1 MYSDFLK
8 FFNKSIEYNI
18 YGSDYRTFII
28 GFGGVQF
35 GGGLFTV
42 FAKADIRLWEE
53 KVADV
58 FPKYKGNFLLFGHD
72 WMGRCYAIDRFSE
85 EEKILIFDPGTLE
98 VYDIPLK
105 FRDFVNKAIPMNPN
119 ECLAIDGFMKW
130 HNTTKCDISDIECVS
145 YKVPPFLGGAEE
157 IENLETSK
165 LIDYW
170 KIIGRTAKTLRG
182 EEVPPEEVE
191 PEEFEDGFFDR
202 PYNDEDI
209 DLMPVEDVEEYANQL
224 ADEEEAFFEL
234 QQKRAEYIKR
244 NVDTYLEK
252 FKKMH
257 RNNTK
262 ISWNWCAFLFGGTW
276 FLYRKMYKCFILTY
290 LVIYAVAIAIVAGGF
305 ILMGE
310 MALNIANWSPLI
322 WIGSVA
328 IGLFIGIVIGLFS
341 DSWYRNKV
349 DKLVARGDNAQT
361 DEEWEKAHKKGG
373 TNIPLMIIF
382 LILSIVDAASIILL
396 WLYSI

>member
-8 FFNKSIEYNI
+8 FFNKSIDYNI

-28 GFGGVQF
+28 AFGGTQF
-35 GGGLFTV
+35 GGGLFTA
-42 FAKADIRLWEE
+42 FAKADIRYWEE

-58 FPKYKGNFLLFGHD
+58 FPEHKGSFLLFGHD

-85 EEKILIFDPGTLE
+85 EEKILIFDPGALE

-130 HNTTKCDISDIECVS
+130 HGISKCDISDIECVS
-145 YKVPPFLGGAEE
+145 YKIPPFLGGADE
-157 IENLETSK
+157 IANLEVSK
-165 LIDYW
+165 LVDYW
-170 KIIGRTAKTLRG
+170 KIIGRTAKTFRG
-182 EEVPPEEVE
+182 EEVPPEEIDE
-191 PEEFEDGFFDR
+191 SEEFGEGFFDR
-202 PYNDEDI
+202 PYNDEDV
-209 DLMPVEDVEEYANQL
+209 DLMPVGDIEEYANQL
-224 ADEEEAFFEL
+224 AEEEDDFFEL

-262 ISWNWCAFLFGGTW
+262 ASWNWCAFLFGGAW
-276 FLYRKMYKCFILTY
+276 FLYRKLYKCFFLTY
-290 LVIYAVAIAIVAGGF
+290 LLILVVGVGLTTGVIFGLDAAGLDPLKYMILIYVAAI
-305 ILMGE
+305 
-310 MALNIANWSPLI
+310 
-322 WIGSVA
+322 A
-328 IGLFIGIVIGLFS
+328 IGLFVMIIIGTYS
-341 DSWYRNKV
+341 NSWYRNKI
-349 DKLVARGDNAQT
+349 DKLVSRGDNAQT

-373 TNIPLMIIF
+373 TNIPLLVVV
-382 LILSIVDAASIILL
+382 LILSVALAVASSMLAFI
-396 WLYSI
+396 

>member
-1 MYSDFLK
+1 MFSGFLE
-8 FFNKSIEYNI
+8 FFKKSVSYNI
-18 YGSDYRTFII
+18 YGSEYRTFII
-28 GFGGVQF
+28 GFGGMQF

-58 FPKYKGNFLLFGHD
+58 FPDYKGNFLLFGHD

-105 FRDFVNKAIPMNPN
+105 FIDFVNKAIPMNPN
-119 ECLAIDGFMKW
+119 ECLAIEGFMKW
-130 HNTTKCDISDIECVS
+130 HSTSECEISDIECVS
-145 YKVPPFLGGAEE
+145 YKVPPFLGGAEALD
-157 IENLETSK
+157 NLETTK

-170 KIIGRTAKTLRG
+170 KIISRTAKTLRG
-182 EEVPPEEVE
+182 EEVPPEEE
-191 PEEFEDGFFDR
+191 TETEEFADGFFDR
-202 PYNDEDI
+202 PYNDEDT
-209 DLMPVEDVEEYANQL
+209 DLEPIEDVEEYANQL
-224 ADEEEAFFEL
+224 ADEEDVFFEL

-244 NVDTYLEK
+244 NVDKYLEK

-262 ISWNWCAFLFGGTW
+262 VSWNWCAFLFGGAW

-290 LVIYAVAIAIVAGGF
+290 LIILAIGVALGVGAYMMMGDVAMSATG
-305 ILMGE
+305 
-310 MALNIANWSPLI
+310 WSPLVL
-322 WIGSVA
+322 IGSVA
-328 IGLFIGIVIGLFS
+328 VGLFIGIVIGLFS

-349 DKLVARGDNAQT
+349 DKLVARGDAAET
-361 DEEWEKAHKKGG
+361 DEEWEKAHRKGG
-373 TNIPLMIIF
+373 TNVPLLVIYLMIPLVTG
-382 LILSIVDAASIILL
+382 ILSTFLL
-396 WLYSI
+396 

>member
-1 MYSDFLK
+1 MFSGFLE
-8 FFNKSIEYNI
+8 FFKKSVPYNI
-18 YGSDYRTFII
+18 YGSEYRTFII
-28 GFGGVQF
+28 GFGGIQF

-58 FPKYKGNFLLFGHD
+58 FPEYKGNFLLFGHD

-98 VYDIPLK
+98 VYDIPLG
-105 FRDFVNKAIPMNPN
+105 FIDFVNKAIPLNPN

-130 HNTTKCDISDIECVS
+130 RSISGDEINDIECVS
-145 YKVPPFLGGAEE
+145 YKVPPFLGGAEALD
-157 IENLETSK
+157 NLETSK

-170 KIIGRTAKTLRG
+170 KIVGRTAKTLRG
-182 EEVPPEEVE
+182 EELPPEEVE
-191 PEEFEDGFFDR
+191 PEEFGEGFFDR
-202 PYNDEDI
+202 PYNDEDT
-209 DLMPVEDVEEYANQL
+209 DLLPVEDVEEYANQL
-224 ADEEEAFFEL
+224 ADEEEAFFAL

-244 NVDTYLEK
+244 NVDKYLEK

-262 ISWNWCAFLFGGTW
+262 VSWNWCAFLFGGAW
-276 FLYRKMYKCFILTY
+276 FLYRKMYKCFLLTY
-290 LVIYAVAIAIVAGGF
+290 LVIYALAIALVAGSAL
-305 ILMGE
+305 IMGE
-310 MALNIANWSPLI
+310 AAFLDFANWMPVLL
-322 WIGSVA
+322 IGSTA

-349 DKLVARGDNAQT
+349 DKLVARGDDAQT

-373 TNIPLMIIF
+373 TNIPLLIIYLVLPTVIGICSTF
-382 LILSIVDAASIILL
+382 LL
-396 WLYSI
+396 